1 MDSIHGIC
9 RKEEKNTCRDVRGVT
24 VAVVFVVLAGAG
36 RDGGLDGRADAD
48 EGGWRRG
55 GSPLRVDCVGEGV
68 VFGPADMAG
77 LFDGMGIWGMVLAG
91 AKAPFLGAKRA
102 SGNTWLPRYVWMYL
116 VTYLEVQPT
125 VHKVST
131 AHRVGK

>member
-1 MDSIHGIC
+1 M
-9 RKEEKNTCRDVRGVT
+9 T
-24 VAVVFVVLAGAG
+24 VVVVLVVLAGAG
-36 RDGGLDGRADAD
+36 RMVAWMGGLTRTRGVGAVEGPPSGLTVWERALCLVPRI
-48 EGGWRRG
+48 W
-55 GSPLRVDCVGEGV
+55 L
-68 VFGPADMAG
+68 G

-131 AHRVGK
+131 PHGVGK